1 MSEPRHGLRLVLISD
16 THGHHDMLQ
25 VPPGDVLIHA
35 GDFTRYGRHDDV
47 IAFNQWLGTL
57 PHAFKFVILGNHE
70 SNSAWVK
77 GGAPYT
83 QARCMLSFATLL
95 VNESAEVPIAH
106 EAHDNDV
113 MPLRL
118 FGTNFAWPMAE
129 GEDHPNYSLIP
140 KDTDVLIT
148 HGPPKGNVDGMLG
161 CQSLAR
167 HVERVRPKVLVC
179 GHIHEAHGVEMRA
192 GTCYANAAN
201 AKRGHGQMGWE
212 PIVLDI

>member
-1 MSEPRHGLRLVLISD
+1 MLGGDIIRISKCCDSKVCILMCARLNAQCRGTKVLCS
-16 THGHHDMLQ
+16 
-25 VPPGDVLIHA
+25 V
-35 GDFTRYGRHDDV
+35 
-47 IAFNQWLGTL
+47 
-57 PHAFKFVILGNHE
+57 
-70 SNSAWVK
+70 
-77 GGAPYT
+77 
-83 QARCMLSFATLL
+83 
-95 VNESAEVPIAH
+95 
-106 EAHDNDV
+106 
-113 MPLRL
+113 L

-161 CQSLAR
+161 CHSLAR
-167 HVERVRPKVLVC
+167 HVERVRPKLLVC

-201 AKRGHGQMGWE
+201 AKRGHAQMGWE